1 MISKNDSTVLR
12 SLAERVREFASDPV
26 MEQRRELWRLHNSLS
41 PMRPMLLVFPEGSWR
56 ELIPE
61 GSLECRSENARE
73 IESQL
78 KRRIYYCEHLQDDTV
93 IEEEWIVSKVI
104 HSSGW
109 GMEPRRIAS
118 PDRLGAWRFDPVIK
132 APKDLTRL
140 KTPQIIY
147 DEKATEE
154 TLAEVEELFGDILR
168 IRLKGVCRI
177 SYHLMQQYSYLRGL
191 EETMADM
198 VLNPGMLHEGISL
211 LTEGQKQMLRQYR
224 EQNLLSLNND
234 GTYHSSGG
242 NGYTDELPTP
252 DYNPDRVWPA
262 DMWASAES
270 QELAQVSPEHH
281 EEFALRYERELLE
294 PFGLTGYG
302 CCEDLT
308 DKLDDVLRIPHIRRI
323 SISPWA
329 DVERCAEK
337 LGGGA
342 IFSWKPNPA
351 HLVGS
356 FDEERIKRYIRR
368 TVEAARAGGCAL
380 EIILKDTHTCENRP
394 ERFDRWLSI
403 ARDEVE

>member
-1 MISKNDSTVLR
+1 MNSKNDSTALR
-12 SLAERVREFASDPV
+12 ILAERVREFASDPV
-26 MEQRRELWRLHNSLS
+26 MEQRRELWRRHNSLS
-41 PMRPMLLVFPEGSWR
+41 PVRPMLLVFPEGSWR

-61 GSLECRSENARE
+61 DSLECGSEHARE
-73 IESQL
+73 IENQL
-78 KRRIYYCEHLQDDTV
+78 RRRIYYYEHFQDDTV
-93 IEEEWIVSKVI
+93 IEEEWTVSKVVR
-104 HSSGW
+104 SSGW

-132 APKDLTRL
+132 ASSDLNRL
-140 KTPQIIY
+140 ETPQISC
-147 DEKATEE
+147 DEKATEDA
-154 TLAEVEELFGDILR
+154 LKEVEELFGDILR

-191 EETMADM
+191 EKTMTDM
-198 VLNPGMLHEGISL
+198 VLNPGMLHEGMSR
-211 LTEGQKQMLRQYR
+211 LTEGHKEVLRQYG

-252 DYNPDRVWPA
+252 DYDRDTVSPE

-281 EEFALRYERELLE
+281 EEFALKYERELLE

-308 DKLDDVLRIPHIRRI
+308 EKLDDVLRVPHIRRI

-329 DVERCAEK
+329 DVERCADK

-356 FDEERIKRYIRR
+356 FDEKRISRYIRR
-368 TVEAARAGGCAL
+368 TVEAAKAGGCVL
-380 EIILKDTHTCENRP
+380 EIILKDTHTCEHRP

-403 ARDEVE
+403 ARDEVG